1 MNDKNNKKESSSSV
15 VIILLIV
22 VLLISLLLS
31 MGVLFVRLAVS
42 LPHTDDSF
50 VIKDEFDTVEVS
62 DDEVIW
68 SENAEITIF
77 ETSKVNEN
85 GDVVVESNN
94 GEKIIAPG
102 MEGNYRFE
110 IKNLGKFAV
119 DTKTIVTCKF
129 TVNDEIY
136 ENCPIEVRFTN
147 YRGEN
152 VTNGGWINVNEITNF
167 MDELT
172 IAKRSYIYFNLDWRW
187 VYEGGDDELDTL
199 LGNLSCDNDVRLS
212 VGIVAA
218 ATRSG
223 DKDASGGIPIG
234 EVSLENGL
242 LDITPFIVFNVIIV
256 LIIVT
261 ISIREYYKRKK
272 EMSKYRIG
280 ENKNK

>member
-1 MNDKNNKKESSSSV
+1 MTNKKESRSGIGITLV
-15 VIILLIV
+15 IV
-22 VLLISLLLS
+22 VLCLALLLS

-42 LPHTDDSF
+42 LPHTDDTF

-68 SENAEITIF
+68 NENTEITIF
-77 ETSKVNEN
+77 ETSKVNDN

-119 DTKTIVTCKF
+119 DTTTIVTCKF
-129 TVNDEIY
+129 TVNDEVY

-152 VTNGGWINVNEITNF
+152 VTKGGWINVNEITNF

-172 IAKRSYIYFNLDWRW
+172 VGKKSYIYFDLDWRW
-187 VYEGGDDELDTL
+187 CFDGDDELDTL

-223 DKDASGGIPIG
+223 DKDATGGLPIG
-234 EVSLENGL
+234 EATLENGL
-242 LDITPFIVFNVIIV
+242 LDITPFIAFNVILV
-256 LIIVT
+256 LTII
-261 ISIREYYKRKK
+261 ILSIHEHNKRKK
-272 EMSKYRIG
+272 EAKKYRMV

>member
-1 MNDKNNKKESSSSV
+1 MTNKKESRSGIGITLV
-15 VIILLIV
+15 IV
-22 VLLISLLLS
+22 VLCLALLLS

-42 LPHTDDSF
+42 LPHTDDTF

-129 TVNDEIY
+129 TVNDEVY

-152 VTNGGWINVNEITNF
+152 VTKGGWINVNEITNF

-172 IAKRSYIYFNLDWRW
+172 VGKKSYIYFDLDWRW
-187 VYEGGDDELDTL
+187 CFDGDDELDTL
-199 LGNLSCDNDVRLS
+199 LGNLSCDNDVRFS
-212 VGIVAA
+212 VGIVAT

-223 DKDASGGIPIG
+223 DKDGTGGLPIG
-234 EVSLENGL
+234 EATLENGL
-242 LDITPFIVFNVIIV
+242 LDITPFIAFNVI
-256 LIIVT
+256 LILT
-261 ISIREYYKRKK
+261 IIILSIHEHNKRKK
-272 EMSKYRIG
+272 EAKKYRMV

>member
-1 MNDKNNKKESSSSV
+1 MNDKKNGLS
-15 VIILLIV
+15 
-22 VLLISLLLS
+22 LISVAIVALCVLLLLS
-31 MGVLFVRLAVS
+31 MGYLVVRLAVS
-42 LPHTDDSF
+42 LPHTDDTF
-50 VIKDEFDTVEVS
+50 VIKDEFDTVEVA
-62 DDEVIW
+62 DDKVIW
-68 SENAEITIF
+68 SENSDVTIF
-77 ETSKVNEN
+77 KTSEVNEN

-94 GEKIIAPG
+94 GDKIIAPG

-119 DTKTIVTCKF
+119 DTTTLVSAKL
-129 TVNDEIY
+129 TVNDEVF
-136 ENCPIEVRFTN
+136 ENAPIEVRFTN
-147 YRGEN
+147 YKGES
-152 VTNGGWINVNEITNF
+152 VTEGGWINVNELTEF
-167 MDELT
+167 YDELT
-172 IAKRSYIYFNLDWRW
+172 IAKRSYVYFNLDWRW
-187 VYEGGDDELDTL
+187 VYEGSNDELDTL
-199 LGNLSCDNDVRLS
+199 LGNLSVDNDVKFTVS
-212 VGIVAA
+212 IVAS

-223 DKDASGGIPIG
+223 DKNATGGIPIG